1 MATSEMFERET
12 RREKILE
19 ALNLNKETAL
29 KQKSKGILSLAK
41 GRKQKYSLGDRK
53 ETPVEEVKVDP
64 IMNAEKEFFRMIKEV
79 ISNFSIHVEIFP

>member
-53 ETPVEEVKVDP
+53 ETPVEETKKVDP
-64 IMNAEKEFFRMIKEV
+64 IENAEKEFFRMIKEV
-79 ISNFSIHVEIFP
+79 I